1 MKNKPAKAK
10 LPVFTQL
17 CKLIPAHLVPKLA
30 RRNGIDKQAR
40 TFTPWSH
47 VVCLLFAQL
56 THSVGLNDV
65 CDSLRIHSRWLG
77 SLRGAVAPARN
88 TLSNANKT
96 S

>member
-17 CKLIPAHLVPKLA
+17 LQTHSRPPRAQA
-30 RRNGIDKQAR
+30 RRHGIDKQAR

-47 VVCLLFAQL
+47 VVSLLFAQL

-65 CDSLRIHSRWLG
+65 CDSLRI
-77 SLRGAVAPARN
+77 P
-88 TLSNANKT
+88 
-96 S
+96 